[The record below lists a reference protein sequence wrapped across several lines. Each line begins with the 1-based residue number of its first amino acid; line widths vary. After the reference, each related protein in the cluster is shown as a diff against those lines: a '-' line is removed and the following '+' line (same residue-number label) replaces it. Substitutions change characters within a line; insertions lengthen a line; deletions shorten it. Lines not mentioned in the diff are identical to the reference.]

1 MFNSVFKILYFI
13 GFILISVVRTTHT
26 AKYRTL
32 RIAIDRKSSLDI
44 VLLALAGIGM
54 LVPLIYVFS
63 SLLDFAN
70 YSLPHWAG
78 WLGAIL
84 FAVAIWLLWRS
95 HVDLGRNWTPTL
107 GIRADHQLVTDGV
120 FKYVRHPMYAAH
132 LLWAIAQVLM
142 LHNWIAGYSFLV
154 VSVPHYLLRV
164 KAEEQMML
172 EQFGEQYESYMQR
185 TGRIIPRIKVRAV
198 RYDNRHR
205 SL

>member
-1 MFNSVFKILYFI
+1 MFDSVFKILYFVE
-13 GFILISVVRTTHT
+13 FILISIVRTTHT

-32 RIAIDRKSSLDI
+32 RIAIDKKSSLDM

-70 YSLPHWAG
+70 YSLPHWIG
-78 WLGAIL
+78 WLGVVL
-84 FAVAIWLLWRS
+84 FALAIWLLWRS
-95 HVDLGRNWTPTL
+95 HLDLGRNWTPTL
-107 GIRADHQLVTDGV
+107 GIRNDHQLVIDGV

-132 LLWAIAQVLM
+132 LLWAIAQVMM

-154 VSVPHYLLRV
+154 VFVPQYLLRV
-164 KAEEQMML
+164 NAEEQMML
-172 EQFGEQYESYMQR
+172 EQFGEQYEIYMQR
-185 TGRIIPRIKVRAV
+185 TGRIIPRFSKVTS
-198 RYDNRHR
+198 D